1 MSHGMLLFILSFD
14 SCMAVVGAGDEADAY
29 VSQTPS
35 STNPSGQVLF
45 FLA

>member
-14 SCMAVVGAGDEADAY
+14 SCMAVVGAGEEADAY